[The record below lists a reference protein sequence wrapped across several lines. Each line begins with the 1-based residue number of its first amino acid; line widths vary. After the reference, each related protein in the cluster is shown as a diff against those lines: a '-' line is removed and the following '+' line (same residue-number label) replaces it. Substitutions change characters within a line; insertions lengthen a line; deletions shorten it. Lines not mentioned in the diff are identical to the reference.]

1 MSKLSGTFNVG
12 CFNGVSKAEFALSLA
27 NKLGLPTR
35 TAKVGTTSDAS
46 FKARRPLDM
55 TLNIK
60 LLENTLGIK
69 CPDIYEEIT
78 KTANEYL
85 NA

>member
-1 MSKLSGTFNVG
+1 
-12 CFNGVSKAEFALSLA
+12 VSKAEFALSLA